1 MEENKKKFD
10 VFSWLKPLVIS
21 IIGTSIG
28 VGLSFTVNRL
38 VESHKQQKAQRETAI
53 MAVYDIDEINRQ
65 IKEEEEL
72 EDSLFKI
79 TTYAFT
85 HQEDLET
92 MSEDTLHMVIAY
104 LFYNPSEI
112 KGWAA
117 DTRENAFNSGID
129 VRRNLANTQFYDN
142 VQSCYQVRRELKKYM
157 DNAQAFRQPLTSEDY
172 EQFMS
177 QLPAHETDVDATW
190 PVPEA
195 TARLL
200 RQAFQKQS
208 TALYLKRYFKRHE
221 AYNSTYRVLER
232 LNRENKYLMNISD
245 EDMEA
250 YVRQN
255 VDRSL
260 SATNALIEGTWEL
273 SRGEELATYIF
284 RADSTIEFT
293 CKGVNHLQLM
303 LREENMEVAV
313 NIPFTSYM
321 QGKWTLKGDSLA
333 VVFNK
338 EKTKYLSLDID
349 FSNLPKA
356 ALERAK
362 DSLEIKKKPIKDYFL
377 QHLKNLDSDF
387 TNQVK
392 FDISGN
398 TMIWNYGGKRI
409 ITEHLFR
416 KKE

>member
-10 VFSWLKPLVIS
+10 VLSWLKPLIIG

-65 IKEEEEL
+65 IKEAEEL

-85 HQEDLET
+85 HREDLET
-92 MSEDTLHMVIAY
+92 MSEDTLHMVIDY
-104 LFYNPSEI
+104 LFYDPSEI
-112 KGWAA
+112 KGWAV

-157 DNAQAFRQPLTSEDY
+157 DNAPAFRQPLTSEDY

-200 RQAFQKQS
+200 RQAFLKQS

-221 AYNSTYRVLER
+221 IYNSAYRTLER
-232 LNRENKYLMNISD
+232 LNRENKYLMNITD

-255 VDRSL
+255 VDRSQ
-260 SATNALIEGTWEL
+260 SATNALIEGTWEV

-284 RADSTIEFT
+284 RADSTIEFI
-293 CKGVNHLQLM
+293 CKGTNHLQLM
-303 LREENMEVAV
+303 LREENMEVAA

-321 QGKWTLKGDSLA
+321 QGKWTLKGDSLT
-333 VVFNK
+333 VVFDK
-338 EKTKYLSLDID
+338 EKTKYLSLYID

-356 ALERAK
+356 ALERVK

-377 QHLKNLDSDF
+377 QTLKNLKSDF
-387 TNQVK
+387 THQVK

-398 TMIWNYGGKRI
+398 TMIWNYSEMSNY
-409 ITEHLFR
+409 TEHLFR
-416 KKE
+416 KEE

>member
-1 MEENKKKFD
+1 MEENKKHFD

-195 TARLL
+195 IARLL

-221 AYNSTYRVLER
+221 AYNSAYRVLER

>member
-129 VRRNLANTQFYDN
+129 V
-142 VQSCYQVRRELKKYM
+142 
-157 DNAQAFRQPLTSEDY
+157 
-172 EQFMS
+172 
-177 QLPAHETDVDATW
+177 
-190 PVPEA
+190 
-195 TARLL
+195 
-200 RQAFQKQS
+200 
-208 TALYLKRYFKRHE
+208 
-221 AYNSTYRVLER
+221 
-232 LNRENKYLMNISD
+232 
-245 EDMEA
+245 
-250 YVRQN
+250 
-255 VDRSL
+255 
-260 SATNALIEGTWEL
+260 
-273 SRGEELATYIF
+273 
-284 RADSTIEFT
+284 
-293 CKGVNHLQLM
+293 
-303 LREENMEVAV
+303 
-313 NIPFTSYM
+313 
-321 QGKWTLKGDSLA
+321 
-333 VVFNK
+333 
-338 EKTKYLSLDID
+338 
-349 FSNLPKA
+349 
-356 ALERAK
+356 
-362 DSLEIKKKPIKDYFL
+362 
-377 QHLKNLDSDF
+377 
-387 TNQVK
+387 
-392 FDISGN
+392 
-398 TMIWNYGGKRI
+398 
-409 ITEHLFR
+409 
-416 KKE
+416 